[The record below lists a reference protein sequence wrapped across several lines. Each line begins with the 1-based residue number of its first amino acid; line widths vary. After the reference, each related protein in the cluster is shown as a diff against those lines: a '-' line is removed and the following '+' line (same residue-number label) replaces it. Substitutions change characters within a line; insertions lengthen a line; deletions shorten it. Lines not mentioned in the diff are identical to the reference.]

1 MKKII
6 LITFVT
12 LASITMMGQS
22 SLNSNLTTTVLDTF
36 DLNTLSA
43 DTSIYYVA
51 PKGSWGVTAVWT
63 DVTGTDTLYVYLSND
78 DDVTNTFEYDVYNTF
93 QFPITGSTGS
103 NSVAGN
109 EPELGFIIFY
119 VPKMVAKLTFKVHV
133 N

>member
-6 LITFVT
+6 LITIVI
-12 LASITMMGQS
+12 LASLTMLGQG
-22 SLNSNLTTTVLDTF
+22 SLNSNTTTTVLSAK

-43 DTSIYYVA
+43 DTTILFSA
-51 PKGSWGVTAVWT
+51 PKGSWGVSAVWSA
-63 DVTGTDTLYVYLSND
+63 VTGTDTLYVYLSND
-78 DDVTNTFEYDVYNTF
+78 DNADNTFEYDVYNTY

-103 NSVAGN
+103 NSVAGT

-119 VPKMVAKLTFKVHV
+119 VPKMVATLTLKVHV